1 MTNQGRQLLAVVY
14 KIRHKQEA
22 AGKFKQE
29 ASQHILHLSHYPALI
44 PVAVWMLISVS
55 QHSAA
60 SLCNF
65 DSLMFFIAKTSQRL
79 TKNRETQHP
88 AWFKCARTMRKRK
101 CMQHLHAL
109 QRANRN
115 VLAAFMLRL
124 FKLE

>member
-1 MTNQGRQLLAVVY
+1 MASQERLLLVVVY
-14 KIRHKQEA
+14 KIRHLQEA

-44 PVAVWMLISVS
+44 RVAVWMLISVS
-55 QHSAA
+55 QHSAT

-65 DSLMFFIAKTSQRL
+65 DSLMFFITKTSQRL
-79 TKNRETQHP
+79 TRNRKTQHP
-88 AWFKCARTMRKRK
+88 AWFKCVLTMRKRK

-109 QRANRN
+109 QRPNRN
-115 VLAAFMLRL
+115 VLAAFMLQL